1 LKSPGITAGI
11 FCFNAV
17 MKKDKPRV
25 AIQGIRASFH
35 EEAAFKYFGENIQTI
50 ECNSFKRT
58 FDALENNEADYVVMA
73 IENSIAGS
81 ILPNYSLLL
90 NYNFPVIGE
99 IYLPIQL
106 HLMALPGVAF
116 ENVKYVTSHPI
127 AIRQCIDFFDEY
139 PHLQIVESNDT
150 AACAKRIHDEKLT
163 DTVAIANSLA
173 AKLYELDILE
183 RRIESNKKNFTRFL
197 ILTTHDRAV
206 KKPANKASLCFQVS
220 NQVGALAKVLNIFAN
235 QGVNMSK
242 IQSMPV
248 LGKRNEYNFYVD
260 VEWEETKQYD
270 SAVKQILKYTH
281 NFNILGEYQ
290 RHDDEGTA
298 EKPLNIAP
306 AKPERKYISIKKLVK

>member
-1 LKSPGITAGI
+1 
-11 FCFNAV
+11 
-17 MKKDKPRV
+17 MKNDKLRV

-50 ECNSFKRT
+50 ECVSFKQT
-58 FDALENNEADYVVMA
+58 FEALQNKEADFVVMA

-90 NYNFPVIGE
+90 SYAFPVIGE

-106 HLMALPGVAF
+106 HLMALPGVKF
-116 ENVKYVTSHPI
+116 EDVKYVTSHPI

-139 PHLQIVESNDT
+139 PHLNIIESNDT
-150 AACAKRIHDEKLT
+150 AACAKRIRDEQLT
-163 DTVAIANSLA
+163 DTVAIANTLA
-173 AKLYELDILE
+173 ARLYGLDVLE

-197 ILTTHDRAV
+197 ILTNHENME
-206 KKPANKASLCFQVS
+206 KKQPNKASLCFQVS
-220 NQVGALAKVLNIFAN
+220 NKVGALAKVLNILAEE
-235 QGVNMSK
+235 GVNMSK

-260 VEWEETKQYD
+260 IEWDESRQYD
-270 SAVKQILKYTH
+270 TAIRQILKYTQ

-290 RHDDEGTA
+290 RHVEEGDPVA
-298 EKPLNIAP
+298 KQSKNEKTPRTYINI
-306 AKPERKYISIKKLVK
+306 RKIS